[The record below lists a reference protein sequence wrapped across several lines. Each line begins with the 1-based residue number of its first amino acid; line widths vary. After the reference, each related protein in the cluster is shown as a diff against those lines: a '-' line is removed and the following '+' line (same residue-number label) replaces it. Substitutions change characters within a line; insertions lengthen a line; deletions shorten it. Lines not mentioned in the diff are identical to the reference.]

1 MSIVL
6 VIFMIKLISADNEG
20 SIPSQ
25 FPVQEDTVF
34 AQILKESLD
43 FFSIPEKLHHEHFLV
58 DFKTRE
64 FVN

>member
-1 MSIVL
+1 MTIL
-6 VIFMIKLISADNEG
+6 ADNEG

-34 AQILKESLD
+34 SQILKESLD
-43 FFSIPEKLHHEHFLV
+43 FFGIPEKLHREHFLV

-64 FVN
+64 